1 MESKNE
7 GKGVIVGAT
16 NYVTISKGQN
26 AKDAFSSAYDQAKWE
41 HGHGGYTGT
50 IAEKGSFVEF
60 PRPKGVRLNTIKKVV
75 YGMTWEDKSITKLEK
90 EYPKFPIRQMAQV
103 WNDKWGPSACM
114 ELKPKVYIFFG
125 MASE

>member
-1 MESKNE
+1 M
-7 GKGVIVGAT
+7 GAT
-16 NYVTISKGQN
+16 NYITVSKGKN
-26 AKDAFSSAYDQAKWE
+26 AKEAFESAHEKAQWE

-60 PRPKGVRLNTIKKVV
+60 PRPKGVRLTTVKKVV
-75 YGMTWEDKSITKLEK
+75 YGMTWDDKSITKLEK
-90 EYPKFPIRQMAQV
+90 KYLKFPVRRMARV
-103 WNDKWGPSACM
+103 WDDKWGPSACM